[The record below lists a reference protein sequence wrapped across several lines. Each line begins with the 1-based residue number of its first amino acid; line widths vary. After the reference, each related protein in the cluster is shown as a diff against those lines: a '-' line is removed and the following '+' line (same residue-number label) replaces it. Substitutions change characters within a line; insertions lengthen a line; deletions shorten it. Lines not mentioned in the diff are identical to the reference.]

1 MELKDYF
8 NNGKVRVWEGNF
20 AVLKSK
26 KILKNAFA
34 VIQDKKEITIVIDQ
48 AKTGDSKGIIDIEK
62 DWKILTF
69 DMVLPFELTGFL
81 AEVAKALAEEVISI
95 FVISSYSTD
104 HVLVKESQLTKTIKK
119 LEKLGFKITK

>member
-20 AVLKSK
+20 DVLKSK

-81 AEVAKALAEEVISI
+81 AEVAKALAEEGISI